1 MGIIIP
7 CDMLWEALY
16 VNTDKLLIYKLIRIG
31 TIKQI
36 DDKYQIR
43 INIQQ
48 CPRGPEALLSYMSV
62 KRTETITFS

>member
-1 MGIIIP
+1 MEANMGIIIA

-16 VNTDKLLIYKLIRIG
+16 VNTDKLLIYKIIRIG

-48 CPRGPEALLSYMSV
+48 CPRGPEALLS
-62 KRTETITFS
+62 